1 MQKNPTIEKYTRWKD
16 LVWLLVQRDLRVRY
30 RGSIL
35 GYLWSMMNPLL
46 TMIILT
52 FVFSQL
58 MRFKVENFA
67 MFILSGILTWNV
79 YHQGLMIGVNS
90 ILANGGL
97 LRKVN
102 VPAAIFPL
110 ASVASVLVNFLLALV
125 PFFLVAFA
133 TGLKITPWMFML
145 PVYLF
150 PLLIFTYGSGLLLA
164 SLNVQYRD
172 ISHLLEPVLTMAFY
186 ATPIIYPVS
195 VLPEKYAAALM
206 FNPLSHFVELMR
218 SALYTGV
225 VPNMNSLFIV
235 YSLAIAALILGTI
248 TYKATRDKFI
258 YHI

>member
-1 MQKNPTIEKYTRWKD
+1 MNMETGNKYTKWKD
-16 LVWLLVQRDLRVRY
+16 LVLLLVQRDLRVRY

-79 YHQGLMIGVNS
+79 FHQGLSIGVNS
-90 ILANGGL
+90 ILANCGL

-125 PFFLVAFA
+125 PFSIVAA
-133 TGLKITPWMFML
+133 VTGLKITLWILML
-145 PVYLF
+145 PIYLV
-150 PLLIFTYGSGLLLA
+150 PLLVFTYGCGLTLA
-164 SLNVQYRD
+164 SLNVKYRD
-172 ISHLLEPVLTMAFY
+172 VSHLLDPVLTMVFY

-195 VLPEKYAAALM
+195 VLPEKYSNILM
-206 FNPLSHFVELMR
+206 VNPMSHFVELMR
-218 SALYTGV
+218 SALYTGTA
-225 VPNMNSLFIV
+225 PNVTSLYIV
-235 YSLAIAALILGTI
+235 YGLAIAVLVMGLF
-248 TYKATRDKFI
+248 TYRTNRDKFI
-258 YHI
+258 YHL